1 MSFGFQILGFGA
13 FPSRGPGAY
22 VPTHAAVFDGSA
34 DYLRFEP
41 NAPAK
46 DRTRYTISFWMKRNT
61 PYDTAAVLICNN
73 KNTSGNDFEQLKLNN
88 HDLEYQFAVSGSTK
102 GDRKTYNN
110 FRDPTGWV
118 HIMFV
123 RDVTTTKIY
132 VNGSEANYAATTDP
146 GAGDLGY
153 FTSNE
158 YFVEIGRGNFGG
170 GSTGNYY
177 HGMLAEFIILDGVA
191 AAIGSFGETNSTTG
205 EWVPKNPLAGYGTDP
220 FEKNITDWGGQNSV
234 YFNFSS

>member
-1 MSFGFQILGFGA
+1 MSFGYQVLGFGA

-22 VPTHAAVFDGSA
+22 VPTHAAVFDGTA
-34 DYLRFEP
+34 DYLRYRP
-41 NAPAK
+41 NADAQE
-46 DRTRYTISFWMKRNT
+46 RTRYTISFWMKRNT

-73 KNTSGNDFEQLKLNN
+73 KNTSGNDYEQLKLNN
-88 HDLEYQFAVSGSTK
+88 HDLEYQFAVSNSSK
-102 GDRKTYNN
+102 ADRKTYNN

-146 GAGDLGY
+146 AAGDLGY
-153 FTSNE
+153 FTSSE

-170 GSTGNYY
+170 GSIGNYY

-191 AAIGSFGETNSTTG
+191 ATIGSFGETSSTG

-220 FEKNITDWGGQNSV
+220 FEKNISDWGGLNSV
-234 YFNFSS
+234 YFN